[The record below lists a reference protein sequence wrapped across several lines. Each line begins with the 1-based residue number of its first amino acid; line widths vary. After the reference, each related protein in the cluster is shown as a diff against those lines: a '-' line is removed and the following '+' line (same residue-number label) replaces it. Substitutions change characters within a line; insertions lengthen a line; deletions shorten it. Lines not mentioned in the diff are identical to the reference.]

1 MANSPVI
8 WFDRSPDPALL
19 EFLGGQA
26 DFVWPISDDP
36 LESLDAADGV
46 IAGAS
51 LTYDQSVFAKAP
63 KLKVVARAGIGFDN
77 VVLADATSLGIT
89 VCNTPDGPTV
99 STAEHALALMLS
111 VSKDL
116 KQSEGRLQRQE
127 GNYGPRHT
135 AIELDGALLALIG
148 LGRIGSRVAK
158 IASAMG
164 MRVTAYDP
172 FEADDRFED
181 LGVERAVNLRE
192 AVSSAHIVS
201 IHAPLTPE
209 TRHLVDA
216 DLLSHMQDGVFIV
229 NTARGGLIDD
239 EALLAALNSGK
250 VAAAGL
256 DVTEPEPLPSGHPLL
271 DHQHVVV
278 TPHVASATKEGRK
291 RIFGMALEQVL
302 CALEGTKPSHIL
314 NPEVWPG
321 RNSERVDT

>member
-1 MANSPVI
+1 MANSSVI

-19 EFLGGQA
+19 EFLDGRA
-26 DFVWPISDDP
+26 EFVWPRSDDP
-36 LESLDAADGV
+36 LDGLDTADGV

-51 LTYDQSVFAKAP
+51 LTYDQSVFARAS

-77 VVLADATSLGIT
+77 VVLADATSSGIT
-89 VCNTPDGPTV
+89 ICNTPDGPTV

-116 KQSEGRLQRQE
+116 NPSEGRLQRQE
-127 GNYGPRHT
+127 GNYGPQHR
-135 AIELDGALLALIG
+135 AVELDGALLALIG

-158 IASAMG
+158 VAIAMG

-172 FEADDRFED
+172 FEANDRFKD
-181 LGVERAVNLRE
+181 LGVERAANLHE
-192 AVSSAHIVS
+192 AVSSAQIVS

-209 TRHLVDA
+209 TRHLVNA
-216 DLLSHMQDGVFIV
+216 DLLIQMQDGVFIV

-250 VAAAGL
+250 VAGAGL

-291 RIFGMALEQVL
+291 RIFGMALEQIL
-302 CALEGTKPSHIL
+302 CALGSTKPSHIL

>member
-1 MANSPVI
+1 
-8 WFDRSPDPALL
+8 
-19 EFLGGQA
+19 
-26 DFVWPISDDP
+26 
-36 LESLDAADGV
+36 
-46 IAGAS
+46 
-51 LTYDQSVFAKAP
+51 
-63 KLKVVARAGIGFDN
+63 
-77 VVLADATSLGIT
+77 
-89 VCNTPDGPTV
+89 
-99 STAEHALALMLS
+99 
-111 VSKDL
+111 
-116 KQSEGRLQRQE
+116 
-127 GNYGPRHT
+127 
-135 AIELDGALLALIG
+135 
-148 LGRIGSRVAK
+148 
-158 IASAMG
+158 
-164 MRVTAYDP
+164 MRVTAFDP
-172 FEADDRFED
+172 FEAGDRFED
-181 LGVERAVNLRE
+181 LGVERAINLHE

>member
-1 MANSPVI
+1 MAYSPVI

-116 KQSEGRLQRQE
+116 KQS
-127 GNYGPRHT
+127 
-135 AIELDGALLALIG
+135 
-148 LGRIGSRVAK
+148 
-158 IASAMG
+158 
-164 MRVTAYDP
+164 
-172 FEADDRFED
+172 
-181 LGVERAVNLRE
+181 
-192 AVSSAHIVS
+192 
-201 IHAPLTPE
+201 
-209 TRHLVDA
+209 
-216 DLLSHMQDGVFIV
+216 
-229 NTARGGLIDD
+229 
-239 EALLAALNSGK
+239 
-250 VAAAGL
+250 
-256 DVTEPEPLPSGHPLL
+256 
-271 DHQHVVV
+271 
-278 TPHVASATKEGRK
+278 
-291 RIFGMALEQVL
+291 
-302 CALEGTKPSHIL
+302 
-314 NPEVWPG
+314 
-321 RNSERVDT
+321 

>member
-26 DFVWPISDDP
+26 EFVWPRSDDP
-36 LESLDAADGV
+36 LDGLDTADVV

-51 LTYDQSVFAKAP
+51 LTYGQSVLAKAP

-77 VVLADATSLGIT
+77 VVLTDATSLGIAI
-89 VCNTPDGPTV
+89 CNTPDGPTI
-99 STAEHALALMLS
+99 STAEHALALILS

-116 KQSEGRLQRQE
+116 NESQGRLRRQE
-127 GNYGPRHT
+127 GNYGPQHR
-135 AIELDGALLALIG
+135 AIELDGASLALIG
-148 LGRIGSRVAK
+148 LGRIGSRVAQF
-158 IASAMG
+158 AVAMG

-172 FEADDRFED
+172 FEAAERFED
-181 LGVERAVNLRE
+181 LGVERASNLHD

-216 DLLSHMQDGVFIV
+216 ELFSQMQDGVLIV

-239 EALLAALNSGK
+239 HALLAALNSGK
-250 VAAAGL
+250 VAGAGL

-271 DHQHVVV
+271 DHQRVVV
-278 TPHVASATKEGRK
+278 TPHVASATNEGRK
-291 RIFGMALEQVL
+291 RIFGMALEQIL
-302 CALEGTKPSHIL
+302 CALGGIKPSHIL